1 MQVSRD
7 FVFEPSNARGTFT
20 FRSPTVTDGAAIH
33 QLISRCPPLDTNSM
47 YCNLLQCTHFSDT
60 SVVATR
66 AHETDGFVSAY
77 LKPTRADVLF
87 VWQVAVA
94 EEARGHG
101 LGLAMLMEILSRPA
115 CGEVAFIETS
125 INANNHASWSLF
137 RSLARRFSAVMVS
150 TRWFDRERHFD
161 GAHADEFLVRIG
173 PLDYEPLDDITMPS
187 RGSLQ

>member
-1 MQVSRD
+1 MIA
-7 FVFEPSNARGTFT
+7 E
-20 FRSPTVTDGAAIH
+20 
-33 QLISRCPPLDTNSM
+33 CPPLDTNSM

-66 AHETDGFVSAY
+66 LNNATGFVSAY
-77 LKPTRADVLF
+77 LKPTRPDVLF

-94 EEARGHG
+94 QEARGHG
-101 LGLAMLMEILSRPA
+101 LGLTMLIEILARPA
-115 CGEVAFIETS
+115 CKEVTFIETS

-137 RSLARRFSAVMVS
+137 RSLARRLGAVMVS

-173 PLDYEPLDDITMPS
+173 PLDYEFLDHLRAPAGE
-187 RGSLQ
+187 RLQ